1 MTTTLLVKDVARRY
15 ELGRN
20 NFVDALR
27 GVTLEIG
34 AGETVAIMGPSGSGK
49 STLMH
54 VAGGLDSPDR
64 GEVWIGGERVDTMS
78 DRDLAAIRR
87 THIGFVFQG
96 FNLLSTLSAVENVA
110 LAGEYAGLGRRT
122 ATQRAEAALAELG
135 LADRLRHRPSELS
148 GGEQQR
154 VAVARALVNQPSVLM
169 ADEPTGNLD
178 SENSAEIMDLLSRVN
193 REQGTTVVLV
203 THDPGVAA
211 ACSRLVRI
219 RDGLVAGE
227 EDAQP

>member
-1 MTTTLLVKDVARRY
+1 MTTTLRVTDVARRY
-15 ELGRN
+15 ELGKD

-27 GVTLEIG
+27 GVTLEIA

-54 VAGGLDSPDR
+54 VAGGLDTPDR
-64 GEVWIGGERVDTMS
+64 GEVWIGEERVDTLS

-96 FNLLSTLSAVENVA
+96 FNLLPTLSAVENVA
-110 LAGEYAGLGRRT
+110 LAGEYAGIGRRA
-122 ATQRAEAALAELG
+122 ATERAEAVLTDLG
-135 LADRLRHRPSELS
+135 LGGRLRHRPSELS

-178 SENSAEIMDLLSRVN
+178 SENSAEIMELLTRVN
-193 REQGTTVVLV
+193 RDHGTTVVLV

-211 ACSRLVRI
+211 ACGRI
-219 RDGLVAGE
+219 VHLRDGLVHGE
-227 EDAQP
+227 ELRP

>member
-1 MTTTLLVKDVARRY
+1 MTTTLRVKDVARRY
-15 ELGRN
+15 ELGKD

-27 GVTLEIG
+27 GVTLDIG
-34 AGETVAIMGPSGSGK
+34 AGEMVAIMGPSGSGK

-54 VAGGLDSPDR
+54 VAGGLDTPDR
-64 GEVWIGGERVDTMS
+64 GEVWIGEERVDTLS
-78 DRDLAAIRR
+78 DKDLAAIRR

-96 FNLLSTLSAVENVA
+96 FNLLPTLSAVENVA
-110 LAGEYAGLGRRT
+110 LAGEYAGTGRRT
-122 ATQRAEAALAELG
+122 ATQRAEAVLTELG
-135 LADRLRHRPSELS
+135 LAERLRHRPSELS

-178 SENSAEIMDLLSRVN
+178 SENSAEIMELLTRVN
-193 REQGTTVVLV
+193 RDHGTTVVLV

-211 ACSRLVRI
+211 ACGRLVHI
-219 RDGLVAGE
+219 HDGLVSGE
-227 EDAQP
+227 EVRS